1 MKPDHQIQ
9 NFDVDDILEALEAD
23 RKSGSLRNFVSRSAV
38 RYGVDPYNSER
49 LVAVDAQG
57 KQVLVPLRKK
67 N

>member
-1 MKPDHQIQ
+1 MKQDHQIQ

-23 RKSGSLRNFVSRSAV
+23 RKSGSLMNIASRSAV
-38 RYGVDPYNSER
+38 RYGVDPANPER

-57 KQVLVPLRKK
+57 KQIPLPHPSK